1 MMTHPDE
8 LFELAKRKMEE
19 NQRES
24 HLANAQ
30 ACLLRHW
37 LAERVR
43 KMADRLEPSS
53 RETGMELVAGKH

>member
-8 LFELAKRKMEE
+8 LFELAKSRLER

-24 HLANAQ
+24 RLANAQ
-30 ACLLRHW
+30 ACLARHW

-43 KMADRLEPSS
+43 RLADRLDAEYQQS
-53 RETGMELVAGKH
+53 ELAVRKQL